1 MDKNCISRLLFI
13 VTGLTQQQGYPRYHA
28 YYAQEKKIK
37 ESRKKTEKTGVC
49 QDKSS
54 VGDSDQKEAARV
66 AMNQSE
72 LTAGDKQ
79 SKQGSL
85 HADNET
91 ELPANQSERTLPQEL
106 LFSHAQKDPAGVSA
120 RSIPMET
127 HGIPASTA
135 SSETDPRLHGIPAS
149 LWTPQQ
155 GCQNLGLPVFPSV
168 HNMYY

>member
-37 ESRKKTEKTGVC
+37 ESRKKTEKTGVG
-49 QDKSS
+49 QDDSS

-66 AMNQSE
+66 PMNQSE
-72 LTAGDKQ
+72 PTAVDKQ

-85 HADNET
+85 HRGSEAE
-91 ELPANQSERTLPQEL
+91 PANQSEQTLPPEL
-106 LFSHAQKDPAGVSA
+106 LTSHAQKDSAGVPV
-120 RSIPMET
+120 RSVPMDT

-135 SSETDPRLHGIPAS
+135 SSETDPRLYGIPAT